1 MRMRRGLFVA
11 TVILLAG
18 QAPALAA
25 GGVQENPPSWG
36 LDRIDQHTGLDQAY
50 HYASDAAGVTVYVID
65 TGVDMKHPDF
75 GGRVAPGKDFLGNG
89 TDTSDGNGH
98 GTRIAGIA
106 AGTGYGVAK
115 AAQIIPVR
123 VLDKDGGGATEKIIA
138 GIDWVAQNAEQPA
151 VAVLGIGG
159 VANEQLDAAVKR
171 LAAVMPVAV
180 PAGGES
186 SDASGFSPGRVAEA
200 LTVGAVDVGDKPAK
214 TSNFGQSV
222 DFYAPGVEIPA
233 PLAGG
238 TGSGALSGTSMA
250 AAFAAG
256 AAAVY
261 RGLHPE
267 ASPAEVCDALV
278 QAATPDVV
286 VDVPKGTAN
295 RLLYLAPPAGQ

>member
-11 TVILLAG
+11 TVIVLAG

-25 GGVQENPPSWG
+25 GGVQANPPSWG

-65 TGVDMKHPDF
+65 TGVDAKHPDF

-115 AAQIIPVR
+115 AAQIVPVR

-186 SDASGFSPGRVAEA
+186 SDAGGFSPGRVAEA
-200 LTVGAVDVGDKPAK
+200 LTVGAVDVADKPAK

-238 TGSGALSGTSMA
+238 AGAGVLSGTSMA